1 MKRPTPPAE
10 GAESVFSL
18 SFRGA
23 LPDIL
28 RAIATEI
35 ETGTATAEHFTSR
48 VSRGQFELTVV
59 INLGKM

>member
-1 MKRPTPPAE
+1 MKRASAPVEP
-10 GAESVFSL
+10 AESVFSL

-35 ETGTATAEHFTSR
+35 ETGVATAEHFTSR
-48 VSRGQFELTVV
+48 VSRGQFELSVV
-59 INLGKM
+59 INLGKG